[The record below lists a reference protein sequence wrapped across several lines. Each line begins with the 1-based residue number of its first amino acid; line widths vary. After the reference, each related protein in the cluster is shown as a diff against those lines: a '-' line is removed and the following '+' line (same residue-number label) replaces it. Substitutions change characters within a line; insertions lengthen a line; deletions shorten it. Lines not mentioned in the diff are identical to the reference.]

1 MKSSSLERMTTGTHL
16 RIRDISPATRQI
28 FTLILTHGPISRVD
42 IVNRT
47 GLSAAAVTKAVGP
60 LIDAGYLTEC
70 DPPDTG
76 PTGKGRPARPL
87 QVRADEEY
95 FVGIKITPR
104 ELIGVLTNLRAEIQ
118 LSQHLPL
125 ADTRPDSII
134 GAVAE
139 LVELLRNNNP
149 RYRRR
154 TRGIGLS
161 SGGHLDRATGVM
173 VESTFLDWH
182 NVPLAGPV
190 ERSTHLPVVVEND
203 VRALTI
209 VEQWFG
215 HGRMASS
222 FAVVTLGE
230 GIGSGLV
237 VDGTL
242 TRGGFG
248 TAGELGHIPLDPT
261 GTPCHCGSRGCV
273 EAIASEPAVLGEIRR
288 VLANPRLTIAKAL
301 ARAQTGSV
309 ETTAVLHRAAQI
321 IGRALA
327 TVANLVGTELI
338 VLSSEQHRFAHLMNT
353 EITDTFRQHLCGPA
367 TACRLVTVKRPFEDW
382 ARGAAAVAID
392 SLFDSHSGQRHGSG
406 GTVR

>member
-1 MKSSSLERMTTGTHL
+1 
-16 RIRDISPATRQI
+16 
-28 FTLILTHGPISRVD
+28 
-42 IVNRT
+42 
-47 GLSAAAVTKAVGP
+47 VTKAVGP
-60 LIDAGYLTEC
+60 LIDAGYLTET
-70 DPPDTG
+70 DLPDTG
-76 PTGKGRPARPL
+76 PLGKGRPARPL
-87 QVRADEEY
+87 QVRADQEY

-118 LSQHLPL
+118 LSHHLPL

-134 GAVAE
+134 GAVTE
-139 LVELLRNNNP
+139 LVDLLRNENT

-173 VESTFLDWH
+173 VESTFLNWH
-182 NVPLAGPV
+182 DVPLADPV
-190 ERSTHLPVVVEND
+190 ERATRLPVVVEND

-209 VEQWFG
+209 VEHWFG
-215 HGRMASS
+215 HGRAAGS

-237 VDGTL
+237 VDGKL
-242 TRGGFG
+242 TRGSFG

-273 EAIASEPAVLGEIRR
+273 EAIASEPAILGEIRSA
-288 VLANPRLTIAKAL
+288 LANPRLTIAEAL
-301 ARAQTGSV
+301 ARAQTGCG
-309 ETTAVLHRAAQI
+309 ETTAILRRAAQTV
-321 IGRALA
+321 GRALA

-338 VLSSEQHRFAHLMNT
+338 VLSSEHHRFAHFMQA
-353 EITDTFRQHLCGPA
+353 EIEETFRQHLSGPA
-367 TACRLVTVKRPFEDW
+367 PACRLITVQRPFEDW

-392 SLFDSHSGQRHGSG
+392 NLFDPHGGQRHA
-406 GTVR
+406 RKHD